1 MKEDFKVK
9 QENLHIITKI
19 ATIWQIY
26 ITRKKNTMIKH
37 NKTSLEMQNTQE
49 KILPTCI
56 RTSKEE
62 VADYAAKPIA

>member
-1 MKEDFKVK
+1 MKEDRKVK

-19 ATIWQIY
+19 ATIWQIC

-49 KILPTCI
+49 KILPTRT

-62 VADYAAKPIA
+62 VADYAAKPIM